1 MTFDI
6 NRLDKTEIITDKQ
19 GPQRRNYAEHMEN
32 KNALRKFH
40 NTQDPDVFDRKNS
53 VITTQQD
60 SVFVGYNNMESNM
73 FNKVPSASQTN
84 TFRATPEIST
94 DQNHEM
100 GQAKAFDK
108 QNNESID

>member
-1 MTFDI
+1 
-6 NRLDKTEIITDKQ
+6 
-19 GPQRRNYAEHMEN
+19 MEN

-73 FNKVPSASQTN
+73 FNKVPSAS
-84 TFRATPEIST
+84 
-94 DQNHEM
+94 
-100 GQAKAFDK
+100 
-108 QNNESID
+108 